1 MRSPGPKRYLGGVQV
16 YDDEVRFGKDKQ
28 ITQSGS
34 RLVTAEFVDILMLAD
49 FFVRLGLNLADALA
63 GDSKLF
69 AHFFQGMR
77 DTIDEPVAHFQNL
90 ALLG

>member
-1 MRSPGPKRYLGGVQV
+1 M

-49 FFVRLGLNLADALA
+49 FFVRLGLNLSDAFSR
-63 GDSKLF
+63 DSKLF
-69 AHFFQGMR
+69 AYFFERMR
-77 DTIDEPVAHFQNL
+77 DAVDEPVAHFQNL